1 MSGADWDRLLA
12 LAVEAGRYGF
22 VLLDGVGLVLHVN
35 DAVCELLR
43 RPRSD
48 LLEVS
53 ISSLLHPD
61 DRRWVQAE
69 LELLLAGRIDR
80 LRYETRLV
88 AGDGSHVWAELN
100 ARSACVDERV
110 RAVVMFEDAGNR
122 VLREHELRRLADTD
136 PLTDLYNRRRFA
148 AELEHHLMLAERY
161 GARGSLLMLDIDE
174 LKRINDAHGHA
185 AGDRTITL
193 TAEVLRARVRVS
205 DVVARLGGDEF
216 AVLLPAAD
224 GTEAALVAAA
234 LLAEMSGRSQ
244 ADGVTAT
251 LSIGLSTVAE
261 GTDATS
267 LLDAADAA
275 MYEAKR
281 RGGNS
286 FAIRDQAPSA
296 PPRSDH
302 PRRRHR
308 DTSDAGPDRA
318 PENTARADAGNLG
331 VDIEAVLQT
340 VSELGSASLGLLAW
354 ELCVDRRAVATA
366 WTAAIRDGMLKPA
379 GYDSLDHEWQYE
391 LTSTGQARAHPT
403 DTPSAHEPARHARHN
418 NCTTPPAMEGPA
430 RSRSSRRRTRPAK
443 PKPPNQT

>member
-1 MSGADWDRLLA
+1 
-12 LAVEAGRYGF
+12 
-22 VLLDGVGLVLHVN
+22 
-35 DAVCELLR
+35 
-43 RPRSD
+43 
-48 LLEVS
+48 
-53 ISSLLHPD
+53 
-61 DRRWVQAE
+61 
-69 LELLLAGRIDR
+69 
-80 LRYETRLV
+80 
-88 AGDGSHVWAELN
+88 
-100 ARSACVDERV
+100 
-110 RAVVMFEDAGNR
+110 
-122 VLREHELRRLADTD
+122 
-136 PLTDLYNRRRFA
+136 
-148 AELEHHLMLAERY
+148 
-161 GARGSLLMLDIDE
+161 MLDIDE

-224 GTEAALVAAA
+224 GTAAALVAAA
-234 LLAEMSGRSQ
+234 LLAEMRGRSQ

-267 LLDAADAA
+267 LLEAADAA

-302 PRRRHR
+302 PRRWHR
-308 DTSDAGPDRA
+308 DTSDAGPDRT
-318 PENTARADAGNLG
+318 PENAARADAGN
-331 VDIEAVLQT
+331 VDVDLEAVLQT

-366 WTAAIRDGMLKPA
+366 WTAAIRDGLLKPA

-391 LTSTGQARAHPT
+391 LTSAGQARAHPT
-403 DTPSAHEPARHARHN
+403 DTPSAPEPARHARHN
-418 NCTTPPAMEGPA
+418 SSATPPAMEGPA

>member
-1 MSGADWDRLLA
+1 VSGADWDRLLA

-22 VLLDGVGLVLHVN
+22 VLLDRVGLVLHVN

-43 RPRSD
+43 RPRGD
-48 LLEVS
+48 LVEVS

-61 DRRWVQAE
+61 DRGWVQAE

-80 LRYETRLV
+80 LRYEMRLV
-88 AGDGSHVWAELN
+88 AGDGSDVWAELN

-148 AELEHHLMLAERY
+148 AELEHHLTLAERY
-161 GARGSLLMLDIDE
+161 GARGSLLVLDIDG

-216 AVLLPAAD
+216 AVLLAAAD

-234 LLAEMSGRSQ
+234 LLAEMRGRSQ
-244 ADGVTAT
+244 AEGVKAS
-251 LSIGLSTVAE
+251 LSIGLSRVVE
-261 GTDATS
+261 GTDAAS
-267 LLDAADAA
+267 LLEAADAA

-281 RGGNS
+281 GGGNS

-296 PPRSDH
+296 PPRSEH
-302 PRRRHR
+302 PLRWYR
-308 DTSDAGPDRA
+308 DASDAGLDRA
-318 PENTARADAGNLG
+318 AENAARADVGS
-331 VDIEAVLQT
+331 VDVDLEVVLQT
-340 VSELGSASLGLLAW
+340 LSELGSASLGLLAW
-354 ELCVDRRAVATA
+354 ELCVDRRAIATA

-391 LTSTGQARAHPT
+391 LTSAGLACAHPT
-403 DTPSAHEPARHARHN
+403 DTPSAHEPARHARRTN
-418 NCTTPPAMEGPA
+418 FAKPPAIEAPA
-430 RSRSSRRRTRPAK
+430 RSRSSRRRTRPGK
-443 PKPPNQT
+443 PKPPNHT